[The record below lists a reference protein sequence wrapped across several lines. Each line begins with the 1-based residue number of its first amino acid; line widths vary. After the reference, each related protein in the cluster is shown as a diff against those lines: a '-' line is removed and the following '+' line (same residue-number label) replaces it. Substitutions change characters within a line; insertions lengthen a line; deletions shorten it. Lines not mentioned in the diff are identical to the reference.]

1 MAESGS
7 APEVAQLALEGD
19 LTIYNAAETKQ
30 RLLDAVRQPG
40 AIDLDLSQVG
50 EMDTAG
56 FQVLVLAKRESQ
68 RLGHPMRIV
77 SHSQAVR
84 AVLEAYNMLTYFGDP
99 LVIPAEDRR

>member
-1 MAESGS
+1 MAETGC
-7 APEVAQLALEGD
+7 APEVARLALEGD
-19 LTIYNAAETKQ
+19 LTIYNAVDMKQ
-30 RLLDAVRQPG
+30 RLLEAVRGPHTL
-40 AIDLDLSQVG
+40 DLDLSGVG
-50 EMDTAG
+50 DMDTAG
-56 FQVLVLAKRESQ
+56 VQILVLAKRESQ

>member
-1 MAESGS
+1 MTESTR
-7 APEVAQLALEGD
+7 EVSRLTIEDD
-19 LTIYNAAETKQ
+19 LTIYNAVDMKQ
-30 RLLDAVRQPG
+30 RLLEAVRGPH
-40 AIDLDLSQVG
+40 ALDLDLSGVG
-50 EMDTAG
+50 DIDTAG
-56 FQVLVLAKRESQ
+56 VQILVLAKRESQ